1 MFKARF
7 IHLGDAIDHTPPSGG
22 DDVEAGD
29 VVVQGDLVG
38 IARLKIPAG
47 KLGALAV
54 RGVFDVTKATGSDTD
69 MDAGAKVYWD
79 ASNQRATKTASGN
92 TLMGKAVAAAGEAD
106 EQVRVRLSQ

>member
-7 IHLGDAIDHTPPSGG
+7 IHLGDAIDHTPSE
-22 DDVEAGD
+22 DVEAGD

-38 IARLKIPAG
+38 IARLKIAAG

-69 MDAGAKVYWD
+69 IDAGANVYWD
-79 ASNQRATKTASGN
+79 TSNQRSTKTSSGN
-92 TLMGKAVAAAGEAD
+92 TLMGKAVAAAGDND
-106 EQVRVRLSQ
+106 ELVRVRLSQ